1 MSEEIEI
8 RTEIGNDYFDSA
20 YAVDIS
26 QDRALQELA
35 SHGVTSS
42 EEICEFFK
50 DMGDQDGYSAQKV
63 LEWLGY

>member
-1 MSEEIEI
+1 MKERIEI

-20 YAVDIS
+20 HLIDIS
-26 QDRALQELA
+26 QDRALKELEQ
-35 SHGVTSS
+35 HGVTSS
-42 EEICEFFK
+42 EEICKFFE

>member
-20 YAVDIS
+20 YAIDIS
-26 QDRALQELA
+26 QDRALKELKR
-35 SHGVTSS
+35 HGVTSS
-42 EEICEFFK
+42 EEICKFFE

>member
-1 MSEEIEI
+1 M
-8 RTEIGNDYFDSA
+8 TDYNLLFESGDTYYDSA

-35 SHGVTSS
+35 NHGVTTN
-42 EEICEFFK
+42 EGIVEFYE
-50 DMGDQDGYSAQKV
+50 DMGDKESYSAQKV

>member
-1 MSEEIEI
+1 MNEEIEI

-20 YAVDIS
+20 YGVDIS
-26 QDRALQELA
+26 QDRALEELA
-35 SHGVTSS
+35 RHGVTSN
-42 EEICEFFK
+42 EEIIEFFE